1 MKRSILFLVLSLCLL
16 LLMFMSA
23 LAASTATVTP
33 APAKDVWMS
42 VRTKNFQLIGNAS
55 EKEIRQVATR
65 LEQFRFVFSQ
75 LFPKANLTSTVP
87 TTVIVF
93 KNDSSYRP
101 YKPVY
106 GGKVADHVAGYFQPG
121 PDVNYITLTTE
132 RRAESPYA
140 VIFHEYVHFIVDNNL
155 GDPPT
160 WFNEGLAEYYSTFE
174 IENDREVL
182 LGKQIVN
189 HILLL
194 REKFMRLE
202 DLLRVTRR
210 SPVYN
215 EREKK
220 GVFYAQSWALVHYLL
235 QSNQGQRIP
244 QLGRFSELL
253 AAGKPLEESFRLAF
267 QTDFKTMEQELQKY
281 VRNDTYRMNVFP
293 AAKPLVFEDEMQ
305 SAALTEAEA
314 LAYLGDLLLH
324 NNRLEDAEARLQQS
338 LTLAPGLPMAHASLG
353 MLRVRQNRLNDAREH
368 LRKAVAANSQNY
380 LTHYYYAYALSRDT
394 TAPGRISR
402 IPAEDVEV
410 IRAEL
415 KRAIELNPRF
425 PEPYYL
431 YGVVSLVTNSEL
443 TDAQRYLMAGRTLAP
458 ARHDFSLLLA
468 QIYLRKQN
476 YAEARKVLER
486 IAQSANAEEHERA
499 NAQGMINQINKIEEQ
514 IAEVKRQGGT
524 VVFDNSPA
532 PTSAPSGG
540 GEVLETGK
548 PLIKKRTN
556 GEQVRGILTRIECT
570 GGESAIFHV
579 KAGERVY
586 KLRAEAMGRLEL
598 VAYTQDA
605 GNEITCG
612 VRKPESL
619 VVVTFRPNTAANTR
633 AKFDGDLLAVD
644 FISADMEVEK

>member
-1 MKRSILFLVLSLCLL
+1 
-16 LLMFMSA
+16 
-23 LAASTATVTP
+23 
-33 APAKDVWMS
+33 
-42 VRTKNFQLIGNAS
+42 
-55 EKEIRQVATR
+55 
-65 LEQFRFVFSQ
+65 
-75 LFPKANLTSTVP
+75 
-87 TTVIVF
+87 
-93 KNDSSYRP
+93 
-101 YKPVY
+101 
-106 GGKVADHVAGYFQPG
+106 
-121 PDVNYITLTTE
+121 
-132 RRAESPYA
+132 
-140 VIFHEYVHFIVDNNL
+140 
-155 GDPPT
+155 DPPT

-194 REKFMRLE
+194 RERFMRLE

-253 AAGKPLEESFRLAF
+253 AAGKPLEESFQQAF

-281 VRNDTYRMNVFP
+281 VRNNTYRMNAFTAV
-293 AAKPLVFEDEMQ
+293 KPLVFEGEMQ
-305 SAALTEAEA
+305 STTLTEAEA

-324 NNRLEDAEARLQQS
+324 SNRLEDAEARLQQA
-338 LTLAPGLPMAHASLG
+338 LTLAPDLPMAQASLG
-353 MLRVRQNRLNDAREH
+353 MLRVRQNRLSDAREH

-380 LTHYYYAYALSRDT
+380 LTHYYYAYALSR
-394 TAPGRISR
+394 TAASPGLVSRIS
-402 IPAEDVEV
+402 AETAEAM
-410 IRAEL
+410 RAEL
-415 KRAIELNPRF
+415 KKAIELNPRF

-443 TDAQRYLMAGRTLAP
+443 SEAARLLMVGQTLAP
-458 ARHDFSLLLA
+458 ARHDFGLMLA

-476 YAEARKVLER
+476 FTAARKALER
-486 IAQSANAEEHERA
+486 IAQSQNAEEHTRTS
-499 NAQGMINQINKIEEQ
+499 AQALINQINTVEAQ

-532 PTSAPSGG
+532 PSPSGEG
-540 GEVLETGK
+540 VVLEMGK
-548 PLIKKRTN
+548 PTIKKRTE
-556 GEQVRGILTRIECT
+556 GEQVRGMLTKIECT

-579 KAGERVY
+579 KAGERLY
-586 KLRAEAMGRLEL
+586 KLRAEAMGRLDL
-598 VAYTQDA
+598 VAYVQDA

-612 VRKPESL
+612 ARKPESL
-619 VVVTFRPNTAANTR
+619 VIVTFRPNTAAATR

-644 FISADMEVEK
+644 FISPDMEVEK

>member
-1 MKRSILFLVLSLCLL
+1 MKRSISFLALAVCLL
-16 LLMFMSA
+16 LVA
-23 LAASTATVTP
+23 PAYGLANMVTAT
-33 APAKDVWMS
+33 APAKDVWTS
-42 VRTKNFQLIGNAS
+42 VRSKNFQLIGNAS
-55 EKEIRQVATR
+55 EKDIRQVATR
-65 LEQFRFVFSQ
+65 LEQFRLVFSQ

-87 TTVIVF
+87 TTVVVF

-132 RRAESPYA
+132 RREESPYA

-194 REKFMRLE
+194 RERFLRLE

-253 AAGKPLEESFRLAF
+253 AAGKPLEESFQQAF

-281 VRNDTYRMNVFP
+281 VRNNTYRMNAFT
-293 AAKPLVFEDEMQ
+293 ATKPLVFEGEMQ
-305 SAALTEAEA
+305 STTLTEAEA

-324 NNRLEDAEARLQQS
+324 SNRLEDAEARLQQA
-338 LTLAPGLPMAHASLG
+338 LTLAPDLPMAQASLG
-353 MLRVRQNRLNDAREH
+353 MLRVRQNRLSDAREH

-380 LTHYYYAYALSRDT
+380 LTHYYYAYALSR
-394 TAPGRISR
+394 TATSPGLVSRIS
-402 IPAEDVEV
+402 AETAEAM
-410 IRAEL
+410 RAEL
-415 KRAIELNPRF
+415 KKAIELNPRF

-431 YGVVSLVTNSEL
+431 YGVVSLMTNTELSEAARL
-443 TDAQRYLMAGRTLAP
+443 LMVGQTLAP
-458 ARHDFSLLLA
+458 GRHDF
-468 QIYLRKQN
+468 
-476 YAEARKVLER
+476 
-486 IAQSANAEEHERA
+486 
-499 NAQGMINQINKIEEQ
+499 G
-514 IAEVKRQGGT
+514 
-524 VVFDNSPA
+524 
-532 PTSAPSGG
+532 
-540 GEVLETGK
+540 
-548 PLIKKRTN
+548 
-556 GEQVRGILTRIECT
+556 
-570 GGESAIFHV
+570 
-579 KAGERVY
+579 
-586 KLRAEAMGRLEL
+586 
-598 VAYTQDA
+598 
-605 GNEITCG
+605 
-612 VRKPESL
+612 
-619 VVVTFRPNTAANTR
+619 
-633 AKFDGDLLAVD
+633 
-644 FISADMEVEK
+644 

>member
-1 MKRSILFLVLSLCLL
+1 MKRCILFLALLVCLL
-16 LLMFMSA
+16 VVP
-23 LAASTATVTP
+23 AS
-33 APAKDVWMS
+33 AKDTWTS
-42 VRTKNFQLIGNAS
+42 VRSKNFQLIGNAS
-55 EKEIRQVATR
+55 EKDIRQVATR
-65 LEQFRFVFSQ
+65 LEQFRFVFSL

-87 TTVIVF
+87 TTVVVF

-106 GGKVADHVAGYFQPG
+106 GGKVADHIAGYFQPG

-132 RRAESPYA
+132 RREENPYA

-174 IENDREVL
+174 IEKDREVL
-182 LGKQIVN
+182 LGKQITN

-194 REKFMRLE
+194 REKSMRLE

-210 SPVYN
+210 SPAYN
-215 EREKK
+215 ERDKT

-235 QSNQGQRIP
+235 QSNQGQRVP

-253 AAGKPLEESFRLAF
+253 ANGKSLEESFQQAF
-267 QTDFKTMEQELQKY
+267 QTDFKTMERELQNY
-281 VRNDTYRMNVFP
+281 VRNNSYRMNVFT
-293 AAKPLVFEDEMQ
+293 AAKPLVFEGEMQ
-305 SAALTEAEA
+305 SATLTEAEA
-314 LAYLGDLLLH
+314 MAYLGDLLLH
-324 NNRLEDAEARLQQS
+324 SNRLEDAEARLQQS
-338 LTLAPGLPMAHASLG
+338 LTLAPDLPMAQASLG

-394 TAPGRISR
+394 TAPGRISN
-402 IPAEDVEV
+402 IPAETAAAM
-410 IRAEL
+410 RAEL
-415 KRAIELNPRF
+415 KKAIELNPRF

-431 YGVVSLVTNSEL
+431 LGVVSLVTNTEL
-443 TDAQRYLMAGRTLAP
+443 TDAQRYLMAGQTLAP

-476 YAEARKVLER
+476 FAAARKVLER
-486 IAQSANAEEHERA
+486 VVQSANAEEHERA
-499 NAQGMINQINKIEEQ
+499 NAQALVNQINTIEAQ
-514 IAEVKRQGGT
+514 IAEVKKQGGT

-532 PTSAPSGG
+532 PSSAPSS
-540 GEVLETGK
+540 ESVVVEMGK

-556 GEQVRGILTRIECT
+556 GEQVRGMLTRIECT
-570 GGESAIFHV
+570 GGESAIFHI

-586 KLRAEAMGRLEL
+586 KLRAEAMGKLEL

-612 VRKPESL
+612 LRKPESL
-619 VVVTFRPNTAANTR
+619 VIVTFRPNTAAATR